1 MGEVGPEEDH
11 RQYENVLRDVVA
23 DLLEEPVGQQ
33 REEEDDDG
41 DAERDGAC
49 EPPPEHVVDVAR
61 GHADDHGEQQQGQ
74 RVGDDRAADGDRDG
88 LVAGDAQFADDGV
101 GDERLRGE
109 QPCEQDRRIDREA
122 EDVIAGQDAEGQ
134 RDAEG
139 VASEDEAP
147 PAVAAEIGHVHVQS
161 REEHDVQKS
170 GRTRE
175 DDAAVAQHEV
185 EAVGSDHRAC
195 DDQPQQIG
203 DFEFVQQERSRED
216 DDQDQQ
222 EFQDRVFERQRQ
234 VYVCEEQHGRRL
246 FFVAG
251 AT

>member
-1 MGEVGPEEDH
+1 M
-11 RQYENVLRDVVA
+11 
-23 DLLEEPVGQQ
+23 PVSVSYT
-33 REEEDDDG
+33 
-41 DAERDGAC
+41 
-49 EPPPEHVVDVAR
+49 H
-61 GHADDHGEQQQGQ
+61 
-74 RVGDDRAADGDRDG
+74 
-88 LVAGDAQFADDGV
+88 LDDGV

-109 QPCEQDRRIDREA
+109 QSGEQDRGVDREA
-122 EDVIAGQDAEGQ
+122 EEVVTGQYAEGQ

-139 VASEDEAP
+139 VESEDEAS
-147 PAVAAEIGHVHVQS
+147 PAVAAEIGHVHVQP
-161 REEHDVQKS
+161 REEHDVQES

-175 DDAAVAQHEV
+175 NDAAVAQHEV
-185 EAVGSDHRAC
+185 EAVGSDHRTC

-246 FFVAG
+246 FLQPGLRKGRRSAKPNPKRFGG
-251 AT
+251 AFRRIRVSLRHQI

>member
-1 MGEVGPEEDH
+1 MMAMQSET
-11 RQYENVLRDVVA
+11 
-23 DLLEEPVGQQ
+23 
-33 REEEDDDG
+33 
-41 DAERDGAC
+41 